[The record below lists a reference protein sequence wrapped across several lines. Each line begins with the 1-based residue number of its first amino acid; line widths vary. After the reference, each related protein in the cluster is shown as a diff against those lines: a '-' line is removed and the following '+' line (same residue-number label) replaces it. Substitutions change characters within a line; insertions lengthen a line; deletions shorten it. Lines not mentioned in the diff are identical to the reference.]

1 MQINVLDYFEATA
14 SRLGEKAAVVDR
26 GAAVTF
32 GQLRGEAMNLAARL
46 VAACDCINRPVAVF
60 LPKSKD
66 AVASARQPTV

>member
-26 GAAVTF
+26 RASVTF
-32 GQLRGEAMNLAARL
+32 GHLRGEAINLAARL

-60 LPKSKD
+60 LPKPQRCS
-66 AVASARQPTV
+66 